1 MSNDKKIVL
10 KVLGSDPNLVG
21 KKIAAIDNETR
32 NFLELNHRAF
42 ILLKGKRETLVK
54 IWPGRPSEEGRK
66 IIRIDNFTRRNAG
79 VSIGDT
85 VVVKKAVL
93 VPAKKITFAPTS
105 ELKTKLTRYKMQ
117 IKKAFLSK
125 PMVVGEEVL
134 FAIFGN
140 PITLIVQ
147 SSQPKGPVIITD
159 DTEVVILNEPVDPNI
174 ANVAQV
180 TYDDIGGI
188 KKQLSKIKE
197 MIEIPLKHPE
207 LFNHLGIEPPKGVL
221 LYGPPGTG
229 KTLIAK
235 AVANESGAHII
246 TVKGPEIMSR
256 YVGGAEQKIRDL
268 FKEAQDNAPSIIFI
282 DEIDAIAPIREE
294 VAGDVEKRV
303 VAQLLSLMDGME
315 ARGQIIVIATT
326 NRPNSID
333 AALRRPGRFDREI
346 EIGVPD
352 YEGRVEILEVLTRKA
367 PIKPLFKK
375 DYLLR
380 FLEVEKKYKDELVAL
395 NNLLCLDTVK
405 NEKIVT
411 DFSQN
416 SKITLDKLHKL
427 FLLATIQDISFLTRG
442 FVGADLSAL
451 VREAAMQTIKRVKD
465 SKEYNLD
472 LESPET
478 IEVEKLEDILIT
490 YDDFQNAL
498 KEVNP
503 SALREVFVEIPNVC
517 WDDIGGLIDVK
528 DTIKKTVELPLKH
541 YDDFEK
547 IGINPIKGVLLYGP
561 PGTGKTMLAKA
572 IANECEANFISVRG
586 PEIFNK
592 WLGESERTIRNIFK
606 KARQASPCI
615 VFFDEIDAVAPRRSI
630 DKNPTAKRVVNQL
643 LIELDGM
650 NASKGV
656 VFLAA
661 TNNLEDLDPALI
673 RPGRIDFLLKVG
685 LPDYNSRVD
694 ILEKQSKNMRL
705 KDRNDLQ
712 LIASETDGF
721 SGADLFALL
730 RTAALISLEE
740 HNMKIVDITVQDLK
754 KAMNRLLNSKKSLSS
769 SNKNKEKDT
778 NYIR

>member
-1 MSNDKKIVL
+1 
-10 KVLGSDPNLVG
+10 
-21 KKIAAIDNETR
+21 
-32 NFLELNHRAF
+32 
-42 ILLKGKRETLVK
+42 
-54 IWPGRPSEEGRK
+54 
-66 IIRIDNFTRRNAG
+66 
-79 VSIGDT
+79 
-85 VVVKKAVL
+85 
-93 VPAKKITFAPTS
+93 
-105 ELKTKLTRYKMQ
+105 
-117 IKKAFLSK
+117 
-125 PMVVGEEVL
+125 
-134 FAIFGN
+134 
-140 PITLIVQ
+140 
-147 SSQPKGPVIITD
+147 
-159 DTEVVILNEPVDPNI
+159 
-174 ANVAQV
+174 
-180 TYDDIGGI
+180 
-188 KKQLSKIKE
+188 
-197 MIEIPLKHPE
+197 
-207 LFNHLGIEPPKGVL
+207 LGIEPPKGVL

-673 RPGRIDFLLKVG
+673 RLGRIDFLLKVG